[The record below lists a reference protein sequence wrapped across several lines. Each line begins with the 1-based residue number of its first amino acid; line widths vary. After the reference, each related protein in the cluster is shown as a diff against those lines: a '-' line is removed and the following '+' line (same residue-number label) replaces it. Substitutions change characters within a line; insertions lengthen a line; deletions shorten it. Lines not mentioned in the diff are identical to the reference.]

1 MPEIKIEELRENLR
15 LRWTHESK
23 AYNCEDLRQLKAGDA
38 GFVPLSKRLQQMLL
52 RRYPIN
58 AEPEALIFPTLCK
71 GSMKISN
78 VLPLKGH

>member
-23 AYNCEDLRQLKAGDA
+23 AYNCGNLQQLKAGDA
-38 GFVPLSKRLQQMLL
+38 GFVPLSKSLQQILL
-52 RRYPIN
+52 RCCPIN

-71 GSMKISN
+71 GSIKISN
-78 VLPLKGH
+78 IPPLKGH